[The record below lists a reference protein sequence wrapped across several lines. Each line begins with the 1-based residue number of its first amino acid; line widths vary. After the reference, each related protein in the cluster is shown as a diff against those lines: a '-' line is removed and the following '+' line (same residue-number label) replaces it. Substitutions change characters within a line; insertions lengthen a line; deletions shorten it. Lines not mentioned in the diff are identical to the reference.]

1 MTFSSDSRAIL
12 VRTQSGTVPNRS
24 GSNWFRGSAM
34 LQRRFPWLIL
44 PLLLVAICLAAP
56 LAAEPQQR
64 QRNILLLNSY
74 HQGYKW
80 TDDLTQGVLSGLATQ
95 STQAKVYIEYMGTKW
110 NTDPAYLDQ
119 LRHTYRHK
127 YAQIPFDIVIATDND
142 AFDFL
147 RAYRDELFG
156 RVSTVFCGVNF
167 LQPADLDGFDL
178 YTGASETVDIEANLE
193 LLLRLHPAAKQIAI
207 ITDTSITG
215 QQILRE
221 AKTSIAKYLHQL
233 SFIFFN
239 NLPMEELLAE
249 LARLPDDTLVLF
261 VVFFRDSTGR
271 VFEYDESI
279 TLISRASRVP
289 VYGTSDFSLRHG
301 IVGGKLTGGIDQG
314 KLAGE
319 QATRILQG
327 EQPADIPVVMKSPGH
342 FMFDYNQLQ
351 RWNIDPH
358 KLPEESTIINRPSS
372 SYNISKI
379 AVWSFFGAEL
389 VFIGFIIAHLYNRR
403 QRDLA
408 RAQLLES
415 ENQYHSLVDN
425 LNVGI
430 YRCTFGSG
438 GRFLQANPAM
448 VKLFG
453 FNALDDLLSTP
464 IATLYQD
471 RAARAVVAK
480 ELEQQGSI
488 KDKELLL
495 KKGDGTPIR
504 VSCSAKVYY
513 DEQHIPRWIDGV
525 LEDITERKLLEE
537 QLRQSQKMESLGT
550 LAGGIAHDFNN
561 ILMVISG
568 YCNLLKIKI
577 GDDPEFDRHLNPIL
591 SSTEKAA
598 QLTQSLLAFS
608 RKQLLNPKPIDL
620 NEVVDGMGQLLRRL
634 IGEDIELRSQP
645 LAQRLTILADRSQME
660 QILLNLV
667 ANARDAMPEGGTIS
681 ITTEMVD
688 LHQREI
694 LLKHQFQKP
703 GKYAMLSVSDS
714 GSGMDAATLQRIF
727 EPFYSTKPVGK
738 GTGLGLA
745 IVHGIVKQHDG
756 DIGVYSEP
764 GKGTTF
770 KIYLPLLQDP
780 KESDETLPLPE
791 AIGGTETILL
801 GEDDEQVRQWITEVL
816 TQVGYTVIEAGN
828 GEELVNRFREAIRV
842 DLVVL
847 DVVMPKKNG
856 REAMNEIE
864 TIRPDIKALFI
875 SGYTADIIHR
885 KGILDQSLNFL
896 SKPMTRDALLHKIR
910 EVLGQQGTS

>member
-1 MTFSSDSRAIL
+1 MY
-12 VRTQSGTVPNRS
+12 
-24 GSNWFRGSAM
+24 
-34 LQRRFPWLIL
+34 QRRFPWLIL
-44 PLLLVAICLAAP
+44 PLLLVAIFNTAL
-56 LAAEPQQR
+56 LAAEPQLR

-80 TDDLTQGVLSGLATQ
+80 TDDLTQGVLSGLAAQ
-95 STQAKVYIEYMGTKW
+95 SKQAKVYIEYMGTKW
-110 NTDPAYLDQ
+110 NADPAYLGQ

-127 YAQIPFDIVIATDND
+127 YAQIPFDIIIAADND

-156 RVSTVFCGVNF
+156 RVPTVFCGLNF
-167 LQPADLDGFDL
+167 LQPEALAGFDL
-178 YTGASETVDIEANLE
+178 YTGTSETVDFEDNLD
-193 LLLRLHPAAKQIAI
+193 LLLRLHPAVNQIAI

-221 AKTSIAKYLHQL
+221 VKACISKYPRQL
-233 SFIFFN
+233 SFIFLN

-249 LARLPDDTLVLF
+249 LARLPDNTLALHGTF
-261 VVFFRDSTGR
+261 LRDSTGR
-271 VFEYDESI
+271 VFEYDESVG
-279 TLISRASRVP
+279 LISRASRVP
-289 VYGTSDFSLRHG
+289 VYGTWDFNLGHG
-301 IVGGKLTGGIDQG
+301 IVGGKLTSGCDQG

-351 RWNIDPH
+351 RWNIEPE

-389 VFIGFIIAHLYNRR
+389 VFVGFIIAHLYNRR

-408 RAQLLES
+408 RTRLLES

-430 YRCTFGSG
+430 YRCTIGSE

-453 FNALDDLLSTP
+453 FKSLDDLLCAP
-464 IATLYQD
+464 IATLYQNRD
-471 RAARAVVAK
+471 DRAVVTK
-480 ELEQQGSI
+480 ELEQQGLI
-488 KDKELLL
+488 KDRELLL

-504 VSCSAKVYY
+504 VSCTAKVSYN
-513 DEQHIPRWIDGV
+513 EHNKPQWIDGV
-525 LEDITERKLLEE
+525 LEDITEKKLLEE

-568 YCNLLKIKI
+568 YCTLLKIKM
-577 GDDPEFDRHLNPIL
+577 GDDPEFDRHINPIL

-620 NEVVDGMGQLLRRL
+620 NKVVDGMGQLLRRL
-634 IGEDIELRSQP
+634 IGEDIELHSQ
-645 LAQRLTILADRSQME
+645 LLTQQLTILADRSQME

-667 ANARDAMPEGGTIS
+667 ANARDAMPGGGSIS

-688 LHQREI
+688 LHQRET

-703 GKYAMLSVSDS
+703 GKYAVLSVSDS

-745 IVHGIVKQHDG
+745 MVHGIVKQHDG

-770 KIYLPLLQDP
+770 KIYLPLLQDS
-780 KESDETLPLPE
+780 KASDEAVSLPE

-828 GEELVNRFREAIRV
+828 GEELVDRFREAIRV

-856 REAMNEIE
+856 REAMDEIE

-896 SKPMTRDALLHKIR
+896 SKPMTREALLHKIR
-910 EVLGQQGTS
+910 EVLDQHDSSEPTVR